1 MGYQIAIDGPAGAG
15 KSTIAKLLAERK
27 GFIYVDTG
35 AMYRGLAWYFLT
47 KGIRPDDEEAVTK
60 ACEEVKI
67 DIAYENGKQQI
78 YVNDKNITDH
88 LREEAVGNMASK
100 SSAVPAVRARLLEL
114 QRDLARREDVVMDG
128 RDIGTSVLP
137 DADVKIFLTAS
148 VDTRARRRYNELLG
162 KGESC
167 DYDQIAADIEERD
180 RRDMTRAISPL
191 CRAEDAE
198 LVDSS
203 DMTIEEVVE
212 KIESFC
218 RKSNEIDRTET

>member
-1 MGYQIAIDGPAGAG
+1 MTIMGYQIAIDGPAGAG

-148 VDTRARRRYNELLG
+148 VDTRAGRRYNELLG

-167 DYDQIAADIEERD
+167 DYAQIAADIEERD
-180 RRDMTRAISPL
+180 RRDMTREISPL

-198 LVDSS
+198 LIDSS
-203 DMTIEEVVE
+203 EMTIEEVVE

-218 RKSNEIDRTET
+218 RESR

>member
-35 AMYRGLAWYFLT
+35 AMYRGLAYYFLT
-47 KGIRPDDEEAVTK
+47 KGIQPDDEAAITK
-60 ACEEVKI
+60 ACEEVTI

-78 YVNDKNITDH
+78 YVNDENITDH

-100 SSAVPAVRARLLEL
+100 SSAISAVRAKLLEL
-114 QRDLARREDVVMDG
+114 QRDLAKREDVVMDG

-137 DADVKIFLTAS
+137 DADIKIFLTAS
-148 VDTRARRRYNELLG
+148 VDTRARRRYNELLN
-162 KGESC
+162 KGEDC
-167 DYDQIAADIEERD
+167 DYDQIAGDIEERD
-180 RRDMTRAISPL
+180 RRDMTREISPL

-203 DMTIEEVVE
+203 EMTIEEVVE

-218 RKSNEIDRTET
+218 RESRGKQE

>member
-15 KSTIAKLLAERK
+15 KSTIAKLMAERK

-167 DYDQIAADIEERD
+167 DYAQIAADIEERD
-180 RRDMTRAISPL
+180 RRDMTREISPL

-198 LVDSS
+198 LIDSS
-203 DMTIEEVVE
+203 EMTIEEVVE

-218 RKSNEIDRTET
+218 RESR

>member
-148 VDTRARRRYNELLG
+148 VDTRAGRRYNELLG

-167 DYDQIAADIEERD
+167 DYAQIAADIEERD
-180 RRDMTRAISPL
+180 RRDMTREISPL

-198 LVDSS
+198 LIDSS
-203 DMTIEEVVE
+203 EMTIEEVVE

-218 RKSNEIDRTET
+218 RESK

>member
-35 AMYRGLAWYFLT
+35 AMYRGLAYYFLT
-47 KGIRPDDEEAVTK
+47 KGIQPDDEAAITK
-60 ACEEVKI
+60 ACEEVTI

-78 YVNDKNITDH
+78 YVNDENITDH

-100 SSAVPAVRARLLEL
+100 SSAISAVRAKLLEL
-114 QRDLARREDVVMDG
+114 QRDLAKREDVVMDG

-137 DADVKIFLTAS
+137 DADIKIFLTAS
-148 VDTRARRRYNELLG
+148 VDTRARRRYNELLN
-162 KGESC
+162 KGEDC

-180 RRDMTRAISPL
+180 RRDMTREISPL

-203 DMTIEEVVE
+203 EMTIEEVVE

-218 RKSNEIDRTET
+218 RESRGKQE

>member
-1 MGYQIAIDGPAGAG
+1 MKIMGYQIAIDGPAGAG

-100 SSAVPAVRARLLEL
+100 SSAVPAVRARLLEM

-148 VDTRARRRYNELLG
+148 VDTRAGRRYNELLG

-167 DYDQIAADIEERD
+167 DYAQIAADIEERD
-180 RRDMTRAISPL
+180 RRDMTREISPL

-198 LVDSS
+198 LIDSS
-203 DMTIEEVVE
+203 EMTIEEVVE

-218 RKSNEIDRTET
+218 RESR

>member
-60 ACEEVKI
+60 AGEEVKI

-148 VDTRARRRYNELLG
+148 VDTRAGRRYNELLG

-167 DYDQIAADIEERD
+167 DYAKIAADIEERD
-180 RRDMTRAISPL
+180 RRDMTREISPL

-198 LVDSS
+198 LIDSS
-203 DMTIEEVVE
+203 EMTIEEVVE

-218 RKSNEIDRTET
+218 RESR

>member
-148 VDTRARRRYNELLG
+148 VDTRAGRRYNELLG

-167 DYDQIAADIEERD
+167 DYAQIAADIEERD
-180 RRDMTRAISPL
+180 RRDMTREISPL
-191 CRAEDAE
+191 CRTEDAE
-198 LVDSS
+198 LIDSS
-203 DMTIEEVVE
+203 EMTIEEVVE

-218 RKSNEIDRTET
+218 RESR

>member
-47 KGIRPDDEEAVTK
+47 KGIRTDDEEAVTK

-148 VDTRARRRYNELLG
+148 VDTRAGRRYNELLG

-167 DYDQIAADIEERD
+167 DYAQIAADIEERD
-180 RRDMTRAISPL
+180 RRDMTREISPL

-198 LVDSS
+198 LIDSS
-203 DMTIEEVVE
+203 EMTIEEVVE

-218 RKSNEIDRTET
+218 RESR

>member
-35 AMYRGLAWYFLT
+35 AMYRGLAYYFLT
-47 KGIRPDDEEAVTK
+47 KGIQPDDEAAITK
-60 ACEEVKI
+60 ACEAVTI

-78 YVNDKNITDH
+78 YVNDENITDH

-100 SSAVPAVRARLLEL
+100 SSAISAVRAKLLEL
-114 QRDLARREDVVMDG
+114 QRDLAKREDVVMDG

-137 DADVKIFLTAS
+137 DADIKIFLTAS
-148 VDTRARRRYNELLG
+148 VDTRARRRYNELLN
-162 KGESC
+162 KGEDC

-180 RRDMTRAISPL
+180 RRDMTREISPL

-203 DMTIEEVVE
+203 EMTIEEVVE

-218 RKSNEIDRTET
+218 RESRGKQE

>member
-78 YVNDKNITDH
+78 YVNDKILQTISGRKQSEIWH
-88 LREEAVGNMASK
+88 QK
-100 SSAVPAVRARLLEL
+100 AR
-114 QRDLARREDVVMDG
+114 
-128 RDIGTSVLP
+128 P
-137 DADVKIFLTAS
+137 F
-148 VDTRARRRYNELLG
+148 RRYAPDCWNCSG
-162 KGESC
+162 IWQGEK
-167 DYDQIAADIEERD
+167 
-180 RRDMTRAISPL
+180 ML
-191 CRAEDAE
+191 
-198 LVDSS
+198 
-203 DMTIEEVVE
+203 
-212 KIESFC
+212 
-218 RKSNEIDRTET
+218 

>member
-148 VDTRARRRYNELLG
+148 VDTRAGRRYNELLE

-167 DYDQIAADIEERD
+167 DYAQIAADIEERD
-180 RRDMTRAISPL
+180 RRDMTREISPL

-198 LVDSS
+198 LIDSS
-203 DMTIEEVVE
+203 EMTIEEVVE

-218 RKSNEIDRTET
+218 RESR

>member
-15 KSTIAKLLAERK
+15 KRTIAKLLAERK

-167 DYDQIAADIEERD
+167 DYAQIAADIEERD
-180 RRDMTRAISPL
+180 RRDMTREISPL

-198 LVDSS
+198 LIDSS
-203 DMTIEEVVE
+203 EMTIEEVVE

-218 RKSNEIDRTET
+218 RESR

>member
-47 KGIRPDDEEAVTK
+47 KDIQPDDEAAVTK
-60 ACEEVKI
+60 ACEAVKVH
-67 DIAYENGKQQI
+67 IAYENGKQQI
-78 YVNDKNITDH
+78 YVNDENITDH

-100 SSAVPAVRARLLEL
+100 SSAVPAVRAKLLEL
-114 QRDLARREDVVMDG
+114 QRDLARRENVVMDG

-148 VDTRARRRYNELLG
+148 VDTRARRRYNELLE
-162 KGESC
+162 KGEAC

-180 RRDMTRAISPL
+180 RRDMTREISPL

-203 DMTIEEVVE
+203 EMTVEEVVE

-218 RKSNEIDRTET
+218 RESRGKQE

>member
-1 MGYQIAIDGPAGAG
+1 MKIMGYQIAIDGPAGAG

-148 VDTRARRRYNELLG
+148 VDTRAGRRYNELLG

-167 DYDQIAADIEERD
+167 DYAQIAADIEERD
-180 RRDMTRAISPL
+180 RRDMTREISPL

-198 LVDSS
+198 LIDSS
-203 DMTIEEVVE
+203 EMTIEEVVE

-218 RKSNEIDRTET
+218 RESR

>member
-35 AMYRGLAWYFLT
+35 AMYRGLAYYFLT
-47 KGIRPDDEEAVTK
+47 KGIQPDDEAAITK
-60 ACEEVKI
+60 ACEAVTI

-78 YVNDKNITDH
+78 YVNDENITDH

-100 SSAVPAVRARLLEL
+100 SSAISAVRAKLLEL
-114 QRDLARREDVVMDG
+114 QRDLAKREDVVMDG

-137 DADVKIFLTAS
+137 DADIKIFLTAS
-148 VDTRARRRYNELLG
+148 VDTRARRRYNELLNE
-162 KGESC
+162 GEDC

-180 RRDMTRAISPL
+180 RRDMTREISPL

-203 DMTIEEVVE
+203 EMTIEEVVE

-218 RKSNEIDRTET
+218 RESRGKQE

>member
-15 KSTIAKLLAERK
+15 KSTIAKLLAEKK

-148 VDTRARRRYNELLG
+148 VDTRAGRRYNELLG

-167 DYDQIAADIEERD
+167 DYAQIAADIEERD
-180 RRDMTRAISPL
+180 RRDMTREISPL

-198 LVDSS
+198 LIDSS
-203 DMTIEEVVE
+203 EMTIEEVVE

-218 RKSNEIDRTET
+218 RESR

>member
-114 QRDLARREDVVMDG
+114 QRDLARRVVMDG

-148 VDTRARRRYNELLG
+148 VDTRAGRRYNELLG

-167 DYDQIAADIEERD
+167 DYAQIAADIEERD
-180 RRDMTRAISPL
+180 RRDMTREISPL

-198 LVDSS
+198 LIDSS
-203 DMTIEEVVE
+203 EMTIEEVVE

-218 RKSNEIDRTET
+218 RESR

>member
-148 VDTRARRRYNELLG
+148 VDTRAGRRYNELLG

-167 DYDQIAADIEERD
+167 DYAQIAADIEERD
-180 RRDMTRAISPL
+180 RRDMTREISPL

-198 LVDSS
+198 MIDSS
-203 DMTIEEVVE
+203 EMTIEEVVE

-218 RKSNEIDRTET
+218 RESR